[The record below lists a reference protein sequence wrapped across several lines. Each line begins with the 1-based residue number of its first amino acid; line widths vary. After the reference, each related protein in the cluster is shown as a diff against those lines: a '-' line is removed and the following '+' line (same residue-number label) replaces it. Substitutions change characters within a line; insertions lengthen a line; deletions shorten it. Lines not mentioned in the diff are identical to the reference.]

1 LIALKNVIEEKGKPA
16 TSKIERHYHKKKES
30 KKVAFGDNFSLSRV

>member
-1 LIALKNVIEEKGKPA
+1 LINTPIAMASQAMK
-16 TSKIERHYHKKKES
+16 Y